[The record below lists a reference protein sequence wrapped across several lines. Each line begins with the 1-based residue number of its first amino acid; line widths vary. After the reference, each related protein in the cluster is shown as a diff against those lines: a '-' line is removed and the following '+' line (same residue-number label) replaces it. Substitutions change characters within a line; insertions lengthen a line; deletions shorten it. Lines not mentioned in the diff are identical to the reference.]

1 MEDARTVHYVT
12 QDPMAHL
19 KLKVTLTRLSAAKSK
34 VQQDQAHI
42 RSNQQGAQFMSPK
55 RTAHFGSQSHI
66 GTDRLLTAG
75 PDGSLLFS
83 YVQTDD
89 YCERYETSRSITTSR
104 WEGQNH
110 LANKLLVDPRNRQ
123 KMLNFHS
130 MFIMADL
137 GDEHT
142 VAGSN
147 EKVLA
152 VIRAHRDGS
161 FDMTP
166 GFNAPGH
173 KTRFED
179 DHGGIYE
186 YTIELASRGAAPCL
200 ERRTAKLAGAVAEEL
215 QRNQSSMMEHSPP
228 PGPDGAALRLL
239 LLAELVSA
247 AGFQRDRLY
256 VEWQLHFDP
265 ELWVLQHSEQE
276 VLQPGLIQGV
286 THVSQMTQYPADAAN
301 DTPALWVAHFAHPI
315 EVEWVARTAPTPKD
329 WPRLLLQV
337 CTYDLWDRVTTEGY
351 GWLQLSSSSSG
362 SCTHYVDT
370 WKPLGTRRD
379 QQQAFFTG
387 GSEELADMSYAAV
400 PKGHKGRVLN
410 KYGYKTRTA
419 GTVKVRVN
427 SVVQGGSS
435 GGTSP
440 RKAPANKWPANNR
453 RHRELSLAVVL
464 ERAHAR
470 LREAR
475 GGEVEVREGVVSQ
488 RPAVTVQPADVT
500 VDEGGNAQL
509 SIIATGMGPLRYQWF
524 KDSKRLTVATSDT
537 PLLVL
542 VDVGV
547 SDSGTYYCQV
557 SNKDGAVCSSK
568 ALLNITRIGRVQHAA
583 GAVTTAAEAGGSSGD
598 QAASPLLSSLSNT
611 ITKRTTVPR
620 SLASRPGGSLPY
632 SLRFGGRSSSGSP
645 SVSGTTSPLRGSWT
659 CLQPVAGRFA
669 GAAAAA
675 GPAAG
680 ATGPT
685 AAKAPSSAKEGQ
697 KTKWVVDLV
706 MKIDEEYKQELVSR
720 RQTIDSLQQQL
731 QDLQESSIKALQEV
745 QQQAQALHLKVQEQ
759 ELEIYNT
766 TYALQNAQA
775 QHAVMQQSLHYAEEA
790 AATANSECATL
801 AAAVQAMTEQDARAR
816 CGLAHRAH
824 HLRDA
829 LLQTSAALRQFNDRD
844 RKERNERELR
854 LKDKERALLAE
865 RAALLEQ
872 QAVQQARDAAL
883 ETLQLKYHL
892 CAQKIKELRAS
903 TSEKPDAPAGPGALQ
918 PAAGAALSD
927 QQAKLGTSHADR
939 QRQPRPAQQQHS
951 KPQLVT
957 C

>member
-19 KLKVTLTRLSAAKSK
+19 KLRVTLTRLSAAKSK
-34 VQQDQAHI
+34 VQQDQGFAQGVAAPAGASGQGSSAADAAAATTATGTGSIRPSGRPAPFQVSRTFSWQEKVYSKAELVAAQAHI

-89 YCERYETSRSITTSR
+89 FCKRYETSRSITTSR

-142 VAGSN
+142 VAGSI

-173 KTRFED
+173 KTRIED

-276 VLQPGLIQGV
+276 VLQPGLVQGV

-410 KYGYKTRTA
+410 KYGYKTQTA

-583 GAVTTAAEAGGSSGD
+583 GAVTTAAEAGGSTGD

-632 SLRFGGRSSSGSP
+632 SPRFGGRSSSGSP

-659 CLQPVAGRFA
+659 GLQPVAGRFA

-675 GPAAG
+675 GPGEGSLVQPSVAGGSALGGWAAG
-680 ATGPT
+680 N
-685 AAKAPSSAKEGQ
+685 AAGSPLRRSRQLAPIPPPEAQQQAAAEQ
-697 KTKWVVDLV
+697 
-706 MKIDEEYKQELVSR
+706 
-720 RQTIDSLQQQL
+720 QTQQQL
-731 QDLQESSIKALQEV
+731 VQGHDAEV
-745 QQQAQALHLKVQEQ
+745 QQ
-759 ELEIYNT
+759 ELQPQQQPD
-766 TYALQNAQA
+766 LL
-775 QHAVMQQSLHYAEEA
+775 QQSPSGRLGWA
-790 AATANSECATL
+790 A
-801 AAAVQAMTEQDARAR
+801 
-816 CGLAHRAH
+816 
-824 HLRDA
+824 
-829 LLQTSAALRQFNDRD
+829 
-844 RKERNERELR
+844 
-854 LKDKERALLAE
+854 
-865 RAALLEQ
+865 
-872 QAVQQARDAAL
+872 
-883 ETLQLKYHL
+883 
-892 CAQKIKELRAS
+892 
-903 TSEKPDAPAGPGALQ
+903 
-918 PAAGAALSD
+918 AAGAAAAS
-927 QQAKLGTSHADR
+927 AC
-939 QRQPRPAQQQHS
+939 PRRESSNEGAAAGASPARAPRRSRVSEQH
-951 KPQLVT
+951 
-957 C
+957 

>member
-42 RSNQQGAQFMSPK
+42 RSSQQGAQFMSPK

-89 YCERYETSRSITTSR
+89 FCERYETSRSITTSR

-137 GDEHT
+137 GDQHT

-166 GFNAPGH
+166 GFNAPGQ

-200 ERRTAKLAGAVAEEL
+200 ERRTAKLAGAVAEEMR
-215 QRNQSSMMEHSPP
+215 RNQSSMMEHSPP

-256 VEWQLHFDP
+256 VEWQLRFDP

-286 THVSQMTQYPADAAN
+286 THVSQMTQYPPDATN

-315 EVEWVARTAPTPKD
+315 EVEWVARTAPAPKD

-379 QQQAFFTG
+379 QQQAFFIG

-410 KYGYKTRTA
+410 KCGYKTQTA

-435 GGTSP
+435 GRTSP

-509 SIIATGMGPLRYQWF
+509 SITATGMGPLRYQWF

-583 GAVTTAAEAGGSSGD
+583 RAVTTAAEAGGSSGD
-598 QAASPLLSSLSNT
+598 QAASPLLSPLSNT
-611 ITKRTTVPR
+611 LTKRTTVPR

-632 SLRFGGRSSSGSP
+632 SPRFGGRSSSGSP
-645 SVSGTTSPLRGSWT
+645 SVSGTTSPLCGSWT
-659 CLQPVAGRFA
+659 GLQPVAGRFA

-720 RQTIDSLQQQL
+720 RQTIDSLQHQL
-731 QDLQESSIKALQEV
+731 QDLQESSSKALHKV

-766 TYALQNAQA
+766 TYALHNAQA

-844 RKERNERELR
+844 RKERNEVGTRELR

-892 CAQKIKELRAS
+892 CAQKIKQLRAS
-903 TSEKPDAPAGPGALQ
+903 ASEKPDAPAGPGALQ
-918 PAAGAALSD
+918 PAAGPALSD
-927 QQAKLGTSHADR
+927 QQPKLGPSHADR
-939 QRQPRPAQQQHS
+939 QRQPMPAQ
-951 KPQLVT
+951 LAA
-957 C
+957 